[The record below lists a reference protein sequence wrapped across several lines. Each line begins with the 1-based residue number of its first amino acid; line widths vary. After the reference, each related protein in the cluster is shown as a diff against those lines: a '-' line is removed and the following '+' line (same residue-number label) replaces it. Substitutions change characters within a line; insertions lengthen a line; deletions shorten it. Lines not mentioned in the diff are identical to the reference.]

1 MAWQRCSHAG
11 SEAMAMCQRRKRQ
24 LHTPDGH
31 SSPSPAPAPAGACT
45 HHAWHSRKSAH
56 ANLRSRAKRASISSV
71 SVHARHGDGVAG
83 ERRLPGRRRSTA
95 PCRPP
100 RAPAGRHAFF
110 RRQGNG
116 SQSMRAAGQGVSCGT
131 RQGKTPE
138 ESICSAAPDGL
149 GSLL

>member
-1 MAWQRCSHAG
+1 MATMQPCRIGGYGHVPEAKETTAHAG
-11 SEAMAMCQRRKRQ
+11 WA
-24 LHTPDGH
+24 LVPVPG
-31 SSPSPAPAPAGACT
+31 AGAGRCM
-45 HHAWHSRKSAH
+45 HAWHSRKSAH